1 MYAVI
6 ASGGKQY
13 KVAIGDRLKVESLDL
28 DPGAS
33 VDLES
38 VLFLS
43 DGEDIKAGSPYL
55 NSVVRATVIGHGRGE
70 KIRIFKMRKR
80 KNSRQ
85 RTGHRQNFTELEI
98 VSIDGKAVEP
108 AAKSVTEKAAAP
120 EVEDVKSDDDRE
132 QVVGTDGDTSAAED
146 VSEAVESAKGDFA
159 ADTDEKTDEKTT

>member
-33 VDLES
+33 VDLDS

-55 NSVVRATVIGHGRGE
+55 SSTVTATVIGHGRGE

-98 VSIDGKAVEP
+98 VSIDGKTVEP
-108 AAKSVTEKAAAP
+108 DTKSVTKQAAAP
-120 EVEDVKSDDDRE
+120 EVEDLKTDDDGE
-132 QVVGTDGDTSAAED
+132 QVVAADGDTSAAED
-146 VSEAVESAKGDFA
+146 VSEVVESEKGDFA
-159 ADTDEKTDEKTT
+159 AETDEKTDEKTT